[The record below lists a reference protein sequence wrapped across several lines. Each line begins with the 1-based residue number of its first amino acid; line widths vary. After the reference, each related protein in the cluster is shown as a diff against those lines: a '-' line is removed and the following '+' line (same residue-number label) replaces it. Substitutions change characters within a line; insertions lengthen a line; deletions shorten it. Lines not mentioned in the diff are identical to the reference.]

1 MNFTQL
7 PLPGVLAGIAV
18 LAGVLYALQR
28 LRVRHRPVTVVTTL
42 FWRVAAEE
50 APARTLR
57 ERFRHPWAYL
67 LILVILC
74 LLWLAWAGPEWKQ
87 GDSGSFQ
94 VLVLDGSAG
103 MAVGGRYAEAVAAL
117 KKQVG
122 RLPAGQRQVFWTGG
136 GVRTLLNPGEH
147 ALLMDRRLGSLQPV
161 AAPDGLPA
169 LLRSLSA
176 AARPGRTTEVV
187 VFGDAALP
195 ADLVN
200 LLPGIRISRA
210 SLSKRPPA
218 ANSGITALGLT
229 DALSGAWDRVDVF
242 LEVQGS
248 PTQPDPRER
257 LRLELD
263 GRTVPSTELRAF
275 GTGFLLSDLP
285 AAGGLLS
292 VRLEGDDALG
302 LDNSARLRLPD
313 KPRLRVLLSP
323 TLASELSGVLS
334 ADPAV
339 ELVTADAALVV
350 RRQGESLG
358 AGLPSL
364 EFVPASD
371 SQPAFRVLHP
381 DSFDSAAVFHHAVTA
396 IGLREIDSMAIAQ
409 AAGRAVTAEVATAPQ
424 WRFEVW
430 QDLLSEEFNFT
441 QSRAF
446 PLFIAHAL
454 RWLGGARR
462 GPAYV
467 AAGQPL
473 ERDALEP
480 EDRFMDT
487 GGRVLDPLGAAFVPE
502 QAGDLPRAGGD
513 RPFAVS
519 LLDAATTLGSPGDVP
534 VSTLP
539 ASGGPT
545 AHPATWLLLGALVLL
560 LVEWYLNQTG
570 RVP

>member
-1 MNFTQL
+1 MNFTHL
-7 PLPGVLAGIAV
+7 SLPGVLGGIAV
-18 LAGVLYALQR
+18 LAGVLYAMQR

-57 ERFRHPWAYL
+57 ERFRHPWAYA

-74 LLWLAWAGPEWKQ
+74 LLWLAFAGPEFKRNE
-87 GDSGSFQ
+87 SAAFQ

-103 MAVGGRYAEAVAAL
+103 MAVGGRYEEAVAAL

-122 RLPAGQRQVFWTGG
+122 RLPVGQRQVLWSGG

-147 ALLMDRRLGSLQPV
+147 ALLLDRRLGSLKPV
-161 AAPDGLPA
+161 AAPDAMPA
-169 LLRSLSA
+169 LLRSLA
-176 AARPGRTTEVV
+176 ASARPGQSTEVV
-187 VFGDAALP
+187 VFGDTALP
-195 ADLVN
+195 PDL
-200 LLPGIRISRA
+200 LARLPGIRVARA
-210 SLSKRPPA
+210 SLSKRPPT

-229 DALSGAWDRVDVF
+229 DASSGAWDRVDVF
-242 LEVQGS
+242 LQVEGS
-248 PTQPDPRER
+248 PGGPDPRAR
-257 LRLELD
+257 LRLDLD
-263 GRTVPSTELRAF
+263 GREVPNTDLRPF
-275 GTGFLLSDLP
+275 GSGYLLSDLP

-292 VRLEGDDALG
+292 VRLEGADALG
-302 LDNSARLRLPD
+302 LDNSARLRLPE

-323 TLASELSGVLS
+323 SLATELSGVLT
-334 ADPAV
+334 ADSAV

-350 RRQGESLG
+350 RRQGESIG

-371 SQPAFRVLHP
+371 TQPAFRVLHP
-381 DSFDSAAVFHHAVTA
+381 DSFDSAAVFRHAVTA

-409 AAGRAVTAEVATAPQ
+409 SAGRAVTAEVATAPQ

-446 PLFIAHAL
+446 PLFIANAL

-480 EDRFMDT
+480 EDRFIDA

-502 QAGDLPRAGGD
+502 QAGDLPRAGSD
-513 RPFAVS
+513 RPLAVS
-519 LLDAATTLGSPGDVP
+519 LLDAATTLGSQGDVP

-545 AHPATWLLLGALVLL
+545 AHPATWLLLGALGLL
-560 LVEWYLNQTG
+560 LIEWYLNQTG

>member
-28 LRVRHRPVTVVTTL
+28 LRVRHRAVTVVTTL

-74 LLWLAWAGPEWKQ
+74 LLWLAWAGPEWTPKE
-87 GDSGSFQ
+87 SGSFQ

-103 MAVGGRYAEAVAAL
+103 MAVGGRYEEAVAAL

-122 RLPAGQRQVFWTGG
+122 RLPAGQRQVLWSGG

-147 ALLMDRRLGSLQPV
+147 ALLLDRRLGSLQPV
-161 AAPDGLPA
+161 AAPDAMPA
-169 LLRSLSA
+169 LLRSLA
-176 AARPGRTTEVV
+176 ASARPGQLIEVV
-187 VFGDAALP
+187 VFGDTALP
-195 ADLVN
+195 PDL
-200 LLPGIRISRA
+200 LARLPAIRVARA
-210 SLSKRPPA
+210 SLSKRPPTI
-218 ANSGITALGLT
+218 NSGITALGLT
-229 DALSGAWDRVDVF
+229 DAASGAWDRVDVF
-242 LEVQGS
+242 LQVQGT
-248 PTQPDPRER
+248 PGQPDARER
-257 LRLELD
+257 LRIDLD
-263 GRTVPSTELRAF
+263 GRAVTHTDLRPF
-275 GTGFLLSDLP
+275 GSGYLLSDLP
-285 AAGGLLS
+285 ATGGLLS

-302 LDNSARLRLPD
+302 LDNLARLRLPE

-323 TLASELSGVLS
+323 SLTTELGGVLT

-339 ELVTADAALVV
+339 ELVTTDAGLVV
-350 RRQGESLG
+350 RRQGEAIG

-381 DSFDSAAVFHHAVTA
+381 DSYDSAEVFHHAVTA

-409 AAGRAVTAEVATAPQ
+409 SAGRAVTAEVGTAPQ

-480 EDRFMDT
+480 EDRFLAS

-502 QAGDLPRAGGD
+502 EAGDLPRAGSD
-513 RPFAVS
+513 RPLAVS
-519 LLDAATTLGSPGDVP
+519 LLDAATTLGSSGDVP